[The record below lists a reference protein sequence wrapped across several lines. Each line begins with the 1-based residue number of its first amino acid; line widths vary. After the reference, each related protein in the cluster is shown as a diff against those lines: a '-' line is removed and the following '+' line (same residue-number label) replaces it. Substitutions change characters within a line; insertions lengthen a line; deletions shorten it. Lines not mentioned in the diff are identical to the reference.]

1 MDGLELI
8 LLSYRPDQCHFG
20 RKEQTNI
27 ITMLGR
33 YPNSAIEH
41 LLARIQ
47 KAEPQEYCVVIG
59 QPHSDAKNNLMKM
72 CGCAWRY
79 ERLL

>member
-1 MDGLELI
+1 
-8 LLSYRPDQCHFG
+8 
-20 RKEQTNI
+20 
-27 ITMLGR
+27 MLGR

-47 KAEPQEYCVVIG
+47 NAELREYCVVIG
-59 QPHSDAKNNLMKM
+59 QPHSGAKNNLVKV